1 MLSQMLQFIKY
12 NTLSYDLRFVCPQI
26 LLQRPDEC
34 TTKGSKEDERQ
45 NGRSNLSRLLGCI
58 HSIKRRSG
66 PPRKGEKTKVLACN
80 QAQK

>member
-26 LLQRPDEC
+26 RLQRPDEC

-45 NGRSNLSRLLGCI
+45 NGRSNLSKASRLYSFNQASFGT
-58 HSIKRRSG
+58 SPKRR
-66 PPRKGEKTKVLACN
+66 EN
-80 QAQK
+80 QGVSL